1 MHLRELSLI
10 TPNAQVQL
18 GLGILHVVFLAKSAI
33 VRRRGLSS
41 GLSEF
46 VADLNLGLCLLP

>member
-18 GLGILHVVFLAKSAI
+18 GLGILHIVFGAKSAN
-33 VRRRGLSS
+33 VRVLGLSS

-46 VADLNLGLCLLP
+46 VADLNLGPCLLP